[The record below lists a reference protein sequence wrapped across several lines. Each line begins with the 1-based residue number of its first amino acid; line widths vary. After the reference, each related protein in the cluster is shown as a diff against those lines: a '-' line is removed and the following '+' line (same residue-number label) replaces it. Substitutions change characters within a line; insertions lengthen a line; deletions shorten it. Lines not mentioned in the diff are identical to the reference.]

1 VREREGSAGSET
13 RRIAADPGALGVDP
27 ERLEALLA
35 QVAEAV
41 RRDGLPS
48 AQAALARCGEL
59 VALCTFGNAD
69 AAGRRP
75 ATNRTL
81 YAAFSTT
88 KALVASAVW
97 ILLQEDR
104 LRLDESVADA
114 IPEFA
119 ANGKQG
125 VRVEHLLTH
134 TAGFP
139 RAPFDPLEW
148 SDRQRRLARF
158 AGWRL
163 DWEPGSRFE
172 YHPSAGMWVLAE
184 LIERRAGVDFR
195 TFFRDRVAR
204 PLGLA
209 DLHLGLPE
217 ALGER
222 VAEVVH
228 VGAPPPAEAL
238 EAVGLRIPGDV
249 GDEASIEAINRPEL
263 RAVGAPGGGGIL
275 NAGDL
280 ALFYQA
286 LLHDGRASGGP
297 VVWKPEILAAALRV
311 RTGTLVD
318 PMIGK
323 PANRGLGVVIAGDA
337 TRVARGFAPSNSPAA
352 FGHWGAGGQV
362 AWADPATG
370 LSFVFFTNGMDR
382 NPLRLGGR
390 GIALSA
396 HAAACAS
403 AG

>member
-1 VREREGSAGSET
+1 VSET
-13 RRIAADPGALGVDP
+13 RRIAADPEALGVDP
-27 ERLEALLA
+27 EGLEALLA

-59 VALCTFGNAD
+59 VALVSVGSAD

-75 ATNRTL
+75 ATNGTL
-81 YAAFSTT
+81 YPGFSTT
-88 KALVASAVW
+88 KALVASAAW
-97 ILLQEDR
+97 ILLQEGR
-104 LRLDESVADA
+104 LRLDEPVAEA

-119 ANGKQG
+119 ANGKQA

-139 RAPFDPLEW
+139 HAPFDPMEW
-148 SDRQRRLARF
+148 SDPEKRLARF

-163 DWEPGSRFE
+163 DWEPGSRFA
-172 YHPSAGMWVLAE
+172 YHPSSGMWVLAE

-195 TFFRDRVAR
+195 AFFRERVAG

-228 VGAPPPAEAL
+228 VGTAPPAEAL
-238 EAVGLRIPGDV
+238 AVVGLRIPPDV
-249 GDEASIEAINRPEL
+249 GDEASIEAINRPEQ
-263 RAVGAPGGGGIL
+263 RAIGAPGGGGIL
-275 NAGDL
+275 SAGDL

-286 LLHDGRASGGP
+286 LLHDGRAPGGP
-297 VVWKPEILAAALRV
+297 AVWKPEILAASLRV
-311 RTGTLVD
+311 RSGTLLD
-318 PMIGK
+318 PMVGK

-337 TRVARGFAPSNSPAA
+337 TRVARGFAPSNSPTA

-382 NPLRLGGR
+382 NPLRLGAR